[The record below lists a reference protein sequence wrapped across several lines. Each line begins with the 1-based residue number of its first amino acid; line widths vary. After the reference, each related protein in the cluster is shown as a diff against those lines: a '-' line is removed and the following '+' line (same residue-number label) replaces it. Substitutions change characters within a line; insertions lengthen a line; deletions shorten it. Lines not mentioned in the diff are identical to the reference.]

1 VSSMANRRDR
11 PGSSDLA
18 GWPDAVRPVLERAI
32 TVEYASLTR
41 AGQPI
46 MVPVTPYVSPTGRT
60 LDVSTGLTYP
70 AKAER
75 ARRNPMVCL
84 LFADHL
90 GSGLTDPPVVL
101 VQGLAAVR
109 DGDLQANTDRY
120 LREAMAKTPAAYQD
134 TPRFVIRRLD
144 WYFARIWVEVTPL
157 RIWWWPSNALE
168 QQPGQWA
175 APAEVPAPASDPA
188 PPGKQPPAWLEAPTD
203 WRSTARR
210 VVTDLD
216 QLHDLGW
223 VDIDGFPLAVP
234 VLHADVVAD
243 GFRLHL
249 GTHLPGVPEGPACLT
264 FHTHPASFTGQ
275 ENHSFLGQVSA
286 VSEHHEFRVERL
298 LADVSLAGN
307 RLTRPL
313 GFLAKGRRLRP
324 RLVREAARRGQPV
337 PTVRLPPS

>member
-1 VSSMANRRDR
+1 MADR
-11 PGSSDLA
+11 PDRAGGADPA

-46 MVPVTPYVSPTGRT
+46 MVPVTPYLSPSGRT

-84 LFADHL
+84 LFADHV
-90 GSGLTDPPVVL
+90 GSGLSEPPVVL

-109 DGDLQANTDRY
+109 DNDLQANTDRY
-120 LREAMAKTPAAYQD
+120 LRAAMAKTPAAYQGM
-134 TPRFVIRRLD
+134 PGFLIRRLD

-157 RIWWWPSNALE
+157 RIWWWESKALE
-168 QQPGQWA
+168 QQPEQWA
-175 APAEVPAPASDPA
+175 APSEVTAPASDPT
-188 PPGKQPPAWLEAPTD
+188 PPGGQPAAWLDAPTD
-203 WRSTARR
+203 WRPTARR
-210 VVTDLD
+210 VVTQFEHRDLS
-216 QLHDLGW
+216 W
-223 VDIDGFPLAVP
+223 VDTDGFPLAVP

-249 GTHLPGVPEGPACLT
+249 GTHLPGVPEGRACLT
-264 FHTHPASFTGQ
+264 FHTHPEAFTGQ
-275 ENHSFLGQVSA
+275 ENHSFVGHVS
-286 VSEHHEFRVERL
+286 VVGEHHEFRVDRL
-298 LADVSLAGN
+298 LADVSLAGK
-307 RLTRPL
+307 LKGPV
-313 GFLAKGRRLRP
+313 GFLAKGRKLRP

-337 PTVRLPPS
+337 PTVRLPPN